1 MAVTSDL
8 AVLFADV
15 AGSTRLYETLGDER
29 AFATVGRSVGG
40 MGDACRAHDGRVV
53 KTIGDEV
60 MSVFASADAAAQAAI
75 AMQSRIAQDAQSPTR
90 IAIRVGFHFG
100 PAIERDGDV
109 FGDSVNVAARLVG
122 LAGAAQVMTS
132 KATAAALAP
141 WLRARTRALGTLA
154 VKGKHDD
161 LDVCELVWQD
171 TNDDLTTLST
181 RVEAPRVRLVLR
193 HAGVE
198 IVLDDARRTLAF
210 GRDAQSE
217 VVIADRLASR
227 THAHVEKR
235 RDHFVLVD
243 HSSNGTYVTPDGGPE
258 IALRREEFVLRGRG
272 RISFGHAHA
281 ADPREVVEF
290 EAGTRA
296 NP

>member
-1 MAVTSDL
+1 MPVTSDL
-8 AVLFADV
+8 AVLFADI

-29 AFATVGRSVGG
+29 ALATVGRSVAG
-40 MGDACRAHDGRVV
+40 MGAACRSCDGRVV

-60 MSVFASADAAAQAAI
+60 MSVFATADGAAQAAI
-75 AMQSRIAQDAQSPTR
+75 AMQANVALDASAPTR

-122 LAGAAQVMTS
+122 LAAASQVMTS

-141 WLRARTRALGTLA
+141 WLRARVRGLGALA

-181 RVEAPRVRLVLR
+181 RIEAPRARLALR
-193 HAGVE
+193 HGEAD
-198 IVLDDARRTLAF
+198 IVLDEMRRTLAF
-210 GRDAQSE
+210 GRDAQND
-217 VVIADRLASR
+217 VVITDRLASR
-227 THAHVEKR
+227 IHAHVEKR
-235 RDHFVLVD
+235 REHFVLVD
-243 HSSNGTYVTPDGGPE
+243 HSSNGTYVTRDGEPE

-272 RISFGHAHA
+272 RISFGHAYA
-281 ADPREVVEF
+281 ADSGESVEF
-290 EAGTRA
+290 DAA
-296 NP
+296 S

>member
-1 MAVTSDL
+1 MASPMPVTSDL
-8 AVLFADV
+8 AVLFADI

-29 AFATVGRSVGG
+29 AFATVGRSVAG
-40 MGDACRAHDGRVV
+40 MGDACRTFHGRVV

-60 MSVFASADAAAQAAI
+60 MSVFATADAAAQAAI
-75 AMQSRIAQDAQSPTR
+75 AMQSSLALDTEAPLRV
-90 IAIRVGFHFG
+90 AIRIGFHFG

-122 LAGAAQVMTS
+122 LANASQVMTS
-132 KATAAALAP
+132 KSTAAALAP
-141 WLRARTRALGTLA
+141 WLRARVRGLGALA

-181 RVEAPRVRLVLR
+181 RLEVPRTRLVVR
-193 HAGVE
+193 HGGTE
-198 IVLDDARRTLAF
+198 RVLDEMRRTLAF
-210 GRDAQSE
+210 GRDAQND

-227 THAHVEKR
+227 MHAHVEKR
-235 RDHFVLVD
+235 REHFVLVD
-243 HSSNGTYVTPDGGPE
+243 HSSNGTYVTRESEPE

-272 RISFGHAHA
+272 RISFGHAYA
-281 ADPREVVEF
+281 TDPSESVEF
-290 EAGTRA
+290 DAG
-296 NP
+296 P